1 MNDSDIIEPAKHND
15 ALIFGAIDPDL
26 LSKEIEVSISPHG
39 SKTMPGRW
47 KPWKTTVQGLV
58 DAFSKHETGVKDG
71 RCFLS
76 GAVIDGQRRANS
88 VPHLSILAL
97 DLDTGESL
105 YEMHDKIVALGLFGI
120 LYSTHSDGKDS
131 TEIKKDAVVKH
142 CNGDTNPNL
151 EQVCSYLTEVKRYRP
166 EVLKNAELLGTEHTA
181 DGIVLKVRH
190 APMEKFRVVL
200 VLKDRFVVA
209 ERGGTQQQALQEFRE
224 RYFGVSKLLGAYCDR
239 ATSDVSRLFYTPR
252 SPKGSTSH
260 VIEIIAGA
268 PLDLETVE
276 RITQDDLRRE
286 GLGAF
291 EQALGAA
298 GGGREYKTDGLLWF
312 LKKYGDAFDAAEFF
326 TDVEPEGDRG
336 PTPSGMGR
344 THRCPNCENHTS
356 GDDPEDKGFYCVN
369 GVDSSSG
376 QSIASCRHDSC
387 SMLDRANFIDMA
399 CEHAGITSADGLM
412 KWVPKLIEEEKESEK
427 DTQTSDEP
435 KSVTYSNTIAAKRAI
450 DDESLDPIKV
460 AVSIGMSGFKPD
472 VLITLKDLWV
482 KGKHG
487 KGPGEWNTLI
497 KQGQNAV
504 KKTTRDDGGMES
516 DTIAQLGQM
525 NREYAVVFL
534 GADIR
539 IMEENG
545 KGESPQFRGKDGFV
559 TYNASRKV
567 ELKNDEGD
575 IRMVPLTKAWFEW
588 PDTRRYKKVVFEPS
602 GCRPDWCN
610 LWRGFPIEPKKGDW
624 SMLRTHVFENIC
636 LGNMEYFN
644 WLMTWKAQIMQFPGI
659 KMGSAV
665 VVRGP
670 KGSGKSRLFDFFR
683 AILGETSLKVSHRD
697 HITNQFNAHQQGLV
711 LMVAEE
717 AFWAGDTSA
726 GGILKD
732 LITSNQMLMTPKGID
747 SQPVSNYMRLA
758 MVSNEKWVVP
768 AGFEDE
774 RRFFV
779 LQTNEARRGKQH
791 TQFWDDMTFQMEHK
805 GGLEAMAYDLIAWKP
820 TMFPEGW
827 NTLRHPPQTPWLTDQ
842 ARESMTISEKFFLK
856 LVTDGGMQVA
866 NRPDGLMIRDL
877 VMHEDQENYLSKKD
891 VDWFYENFILK
902 SNAGRHKFG
911 DAALL
916 KELIE
921 EWLLAEPARRSR
933 KTNEYLPADREN
945 SYRMPSLKVIRQNLV
960 ERKHISFEE
969 VVDED
974 DDDALKAA

>member
-1 MNDSDIIEPAKHND
+1 MSEEQNQIND
-15 ALIFGAIDPDL
+15 ALVFGEIDDDL
-26 LSKEIEVSISPHG
+26 LDRQIEVGISPFG
-39 SKTMPGRW
+39 SNTKPGRW
-47 KPWKTTVQGLV
+47 RKWNTSVRDMLTKLSV
-58 DAFSKHETGVKDG
+58 HEAGEKDG
-71 RCFLS
+71 NCFLGGS
-76 GAVIDGQRRANS
+76 VIDGERKAMAI
-88 VPHLSILAL
+88 PHMDLLVL
-97 DLDTGESL
+97 DLDTGEDIDTIK
-105 YEMHDKIVALGLFGI
+105 ERIQALDLFAMI
-120 LYSTHSDGKDS
+120 YTTHSHLKPISDP
-131 TEIKKDAVVKH
+131 KKDAVVKWL
-142 CNGDTNPNL
+142 GDAEVNPDI
-151 EQVCSYLTEVKRYRP
+151 EQIKAYLIEVKRYQP
-166 EVLKNAELLGTEHTA
+166 EVLEGAVLLETKQTAEGVKLFVKHQ
-181 DGIVLKVRH
+181 
-190 APMEKFRVVL
+190 PMPKFRVVFL
-200 VLKDRFVVA
+200 LKERFVFMD
-209 ERGGTQQQALQEFRE
+209 RPGTHQDAIKEWKE
-224 RYFGVSKLLGAYCDR
+224 RYAGASKMLGAFFDR
-239 ATSDVSRLFYTPR
+239 SCVDPSRLFFLPR
-252 SPKGSTSH
+252 HPKDAPEFR
-260 VIEIIAGA
+260 VEVIAGK
-268 PLDLETVE
+268 PLDLNTVDRVTAQE
-276 RITQDDLRRE
+276 LRV
-286 GLGAF
+286 GSGGAF
-291 EQALGAA
+291 EQALGAES
-298 GGGREYKTDGLLWF
+298 GGRDYKTDGMLWF
-312 LKKYGDAFDAAEFF
+312 FKKYGDLFDIETFLLEVDA
-326 TDVEPEGDRG
+326 DGDRG
-336 PTPSGMGR
+336 SRPSGSGR
-344 THRCPNCENHTS
+344 THRCPNDDEHTNA
-356 GDDPEDKGFYCVN
+356 GDDNDVAFFCVN
-369 GVDSSSG
+369 ATESETGK
-376 QSIASCRHDSC
+376 ATAHCRHDSC
-387 SMLDRANFIDMA
+387 SQLDRIDFVDLI
-399 CEHAGITSADGLM
+399 CERIGITSADGLM
-412 KWVPKLIEEEKESEK
+412 KWVPKLADDDDEPTVSEK

-435 KSVTYSNTIAAKRAI
+435 KPVTYSNTIAAKRAI
-450 DDESLDPIKV
+450 DDESLDPLKV

-472 VLITLKDLWV
+472 VLITLKDLWI

-487 KGPGEWNTLI
+487 KGPGEWNTLV

-779 LQTNEARRGKQH
+779 LQTNEARRGKHH
-791 TQFWDDMTFQMEHK
+791 TKFWDDMTFQMEHK
-805 GGLEAMAYDLIAWKP
+805 GGLEAMAYDLMEWKP
-820 TMFPEGW
+820 AMFPEGW

-945 SYRMPSLKVIRQNLV
+945 SYRMPSLKVIRQSLV